1 MFDIDKF
8 ADTGQLFDN
17 HYKLIRPL
25 NTEGGTADV
34 WLALDT
40 STVKDK
46 EALDEAPFLDDNRL
60 AHLGLLVAIKIY
72 RPKNALDIEGERR
85 FRDEFVIVFNC
96 NHTNLIHPV
105 HFSIFEETPY
115 LVIPY
120 CQRGS
125 SELMIGNFVNDD
137 DIWKYIRDVAGG
149 LDYLHKCT
157 PPIIHQDIKPANI
170 LIDDNGNYA
179 ITDFGISAKRLR
191 RTTRKNNTPSATD
204 SEEDIYEEYSGT
216 YAYMAP
222 ERFVE
227 GNMPSAES
235 DIWAFG
241 ATLYEII
248 TGSVP
253 FGEEGGSAQGDGKI
267 NLSFS
272 GLKISDD
279 IKRLIADC
287 LSKNPFGRP
296 SAQQLLDAAI
306 QKKYISG
313 KKTGVNLKLVI
324 GIACA
329 LITVALLAWNL
340 IPNDEKTDN
349 TDNVKAEAKAQIE
362 EEPVKV
368 VKSPEELF
376 QDAMAYA
383 NASTADSVKTGIK
396 LLENLADE
404 EDYVPALFELA
415 ITYGGMASDDEMAY
429 DRKKILGIKLGNDHI
444 YNDPTM
450 AQYTPSSNSDNEKAI
465 GYYTRIID
473 LANRDYDDINMKS
486 SYRLGY
492 YYLCLNNDK
501 KKALSLFKKTKE
513 YAIANGNGDFQ
524 EESNNLIDFCQE

>member
-8 ADTGQLFDN
+8 ANTGQLFDN

-46 EALDEAPFLDDNRL
+46 ESLDEAPFMDDNRL

-105 HFSIFEETPY
+105 HFSIFEEIPY

-125 SELMIGNFVNDD
+125 SELMIGNFVNDE

-170 LIDDNGNYA
+170 LIDDNSNYA

-191 RTTRKNNTPSATD
+191 RTTRKNNTPAATE
-204 SEEDIYEEYSGT
+204 SEEDAYEEYSGT

-253 FGEEGGSAQGDGKI
+253 FGEKGGSAQGDSKV

-279 IKRLIADC
+279 IKRLICDC

-306 QKKYISG
+306 QKKYIGG
-313 KKTGVNLKLVI
+313 KKRGVNLKLVI

-340 IPNDEKTDN
+340 VPNEEESDYTGNET
-349 TDNVKAEAKAQIE
+349 TEVKVQR
-362 EEPVKV
+362 EEPVKE
-368 VKSPEELF
+368 VKSPDELF
-376 QDAMAYA
+376 NEALTFV
-383 NASTADSVKTGIK
+383 NASTVDSVKTGIEK
-396 LLENLADE
+396 LENLAE
-404 EDYVPALFELA
+404 VEDYVPALFELA
-415 ITYGGMASDDEMAY
+415 ITYGGMASDNEMAY
-429 DRKKILGIKLGNDHI
+429 DRKKILGIELGNDHI
-444 YNDPTM
+444 YNNPDM
-450 AQYTPSSNSDNEKAI
+450 AQYTPNSSVDNDKAI
-465 GYYTRIID
+465 NYYTRIVD
-473 LANRDYDDINMKS
+473 LSNREYNDINMKS

-492 YYLCLNNDK
+492 YYLCLMDDK
-501 KKALSLFKKTKE
+501 KRALSLFEKTKE
-513 YAIANGNGDFQ
+513 YAIANGNDDFQ
-524 EESNNLIDFCQE
+524 EEANSLIEFCQK